1 MIRINDMPKPWRQG
15 LTLARAF
22 RENDLMLKG
31 GFLIYVNEDLV
42 DVSEY
47 ETFELQD
54 EDDIQ
59 TMFTFFMD

>member
-1 MIRINDMPKPWRQG
+1 MITINDMPKPWRKG
-15 LTLARAF
+15 LTLAQAF

-54 EDDIQ
+54 EDDIV

>member
-1 MIRINDMPKPWRQG
+1 
-15 LTLARAF
+15 
-22 RENDLMLKG
+22 MLKG

-47 ETFELQD
+47 ETFVLED